1 MPTGAPL
8 WYDPLAHRTTLL
20 HWAYCWQSPWISKA
34 NGSVLNATEVSEYF
48 EAQATGQFMKGLP
61 QGYTGSMWSGSGLD
75 ECLSGNSA
83 VKGEEAAAAAGFRAA
98 RRKFPNTFMGAW
110 GGQPGEQT
118 FRELMQDGT
127 FSVAMI
133 EGYSYCPGD
142 KWCFKS
148 VHQYYPFLDWARAGG
163 YLNRTVFC
171 FGMMIGQSAL
181 NPNGWTPQSLRTE
194 MLALKKHYPEMAG
207 VLMCATAHQVP
218 VLLPLILP
226 YGHLRQGFLVWSR
239 YGQPPNSG
247 FANSTNQ
254 STPQTEMAT
263 LSLIRAANQLMA
275 ELWPDRDEVTTRY

>member
-34 NGSVLNATEVSEYF
+34 NGSVLNATEVSAYF
-48 EAQATGQFMKGLP
+48 EAQATGQFMKELP

-75 ECLSGNSA
+75 ECLAGNSA
-83 VKGEEAAAAAGFRAA
+83 VKGEEAAAASGFRAA
-98 RRKFPNTFMGAW
+98 RSKFPHTFMGAW
-110 GGQPGEQT
+110 GGQPGEHT

-148 VHQYYPFLDWARAGG
+148 VQQYYPFLDWARAGG

-171 FGMMIGQSAL
+171 FGMMIGQSPL
-181 NPNGWTPQSLRTE
+181 NPHGWTPQSLRTE
-194 MLALKKHYPEMAG
+194 MVALKKHYPELAG
-207 VLMCATAHQVP
+207 VLMYVPTQQVL
-218 VLLPLILP
+218 VLLPFISQSSET
-226 YGHLRQGFLVWSR
+226 GI
-239 YGQPPNSG
+239 SG
-247 FANSTNQ
+247 VEQ
-254 STPQTEMAT
+254 V
-263 LSLIRAANQLMA
+263 RAAPKQRVR
-275 ELWPDRDEVTTRY
+275 ELDKSVNAADRNGDVVADTSG